1 KPTSIRAVLQ
11 AARFLSPRSPHSRDP
26 CQPAGYEPFGR
37 CGTASFALR
46 DGEPHGWVGNSTCM
60 DKVTT
65 LWERG
70 QFCEERAATAIDPE
84 AREQWQK
91 VADACYFA
99 AEAAERAAGYRR
111 STLFC
116 RAQTS

>member
-1 KPTSIRAVLQ
+1 
-11 AARFLSPRSPHSRDP
+11 
-26 CQPAGYEPFGR
+26 
-37 CGTASFALR
+37 
-46 DGEPHGWVGNSTCM
+46 M

-65 LWERG
+65 LWERA

-99 AEAAERAAGYRR
+99 AEAAESAARHRR
-111 STLFC
+111 STPFC
-116 RAQTS
+116 RARTS

>member
-1 KPTSIRAVLQ
+1 
-11 AARFLSPRSPHSRDP
+11 
-26 CQPAGYEPFGR
+26 
-37 CGTASFALR
+37 
-46 DGEPHGWVGNSTCM
+46 M

-65 LWERG
+65 LWERA
-70 QFCEERAATAIDPE
+70 QFCEECAATAIDPE

-99 AEAAERAAGYRR
+99 AEAAESAAGHRR

-116 RAQTS
+116 RAWTS

>member
-1 KPTSIRAVLQ
+1 
-11 AARFLSPRSPHSRDP
+11 
-26 CQPAGYEPFGR
+26 
-37 CGTASFALR
+37 
-46 DGEPHGWVGNSTCM
+46 M

-65 LWERG
+65 LWERA

-99 AEAAERAAGYRR
+99 ADGRLSRMDFSKA
-111 STLFC
+111 T
-116 RAQTS
+116 TSR